1 VKLGFEHDATGDQQ
15 EDREDGAGNVAPM
28 SGQLATPGWAGERA
42 RNQKIAIVLRDSL
55 GASRGVLA

>member
-1 VKLGFEHDATGDQQ
+1 
-15 EDREDGAGNVAPM
+15 M

-55 GASRGVLA
+55 GASRGVLAQAFVELDHECLLDGGA